1 MKTYRTLILIILGWS
16 IITVTNYFYTLY
28 IFRGLYWLIA
38 SVIFILLTFI
48 QIIKL
53 LQERN
58 RLTKA
63 RLIKLG
69 GFGLLFILTFYR
81 NILDQQLEKF
91 DWAINKSK
99 RIEIVSE
106 VKNGAL
112 KPNVDHNNIIYEL
125 PYEFPIVSNGG
136 NDIVIQKSDNEQ
148 FVTVKFWIFRNY
160 FSSPQKLFV
169 YTDDPKTINKI
180 EEEIEE
186 YPRFNWKLENNWYR
200 VMERY

>member
-1 MKTYRTLILIILGWS
+1 M
-16 IITVTNYFYTLY
+16 
-28 IFRGLYWLIA
+28 
-38 SVIFILLTFI
+38 
-48 QIIKL
+48 
-53 LQERN
+53 
-58 RLTKA
+58 LTKA

-81 NILDQQLEKF
+81 NILDQQLERF